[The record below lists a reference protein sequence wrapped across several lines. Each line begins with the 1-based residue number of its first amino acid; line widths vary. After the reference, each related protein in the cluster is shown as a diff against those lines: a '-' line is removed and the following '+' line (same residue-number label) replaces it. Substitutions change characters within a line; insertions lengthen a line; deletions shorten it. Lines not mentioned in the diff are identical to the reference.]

1 MNHLIYENAHTKWL
15 DLLNPTA
22 EELKAYS
29 EQYKLDYHTLADCL
43 EPNHLP
49 KEEKLHDFSFIILRR
64 YDQKVSEYPTSIQQ
78 MSNKI
83 AIFCSRNVLIT
94 VHRNPV
100 FFLEEIREQYL
111 HTERIF
117 EPSEIVTKIMWYVI
131 KSYEPVA
138 EELSGQIDS
147 IERQVFLGQR
157 SKTTLEELYFLKNS
171 CRLNKKVL
179 LLTRE
184 VIQEHLV
191 IQRDKSAFQD
201 VRDLLK
207 KVLLSFEETYD
218 DATSLSQTYLSIMSQ
233 KTNDVMKLL
242 TIFSVFFMPLTFI
255 AGIYGMNFDYMPELH
270 VKMGYPVTMI
280 AMAVIA
286 VVIFIWFKK
295 KHIF

>member
-15 DLLNPTA
+15 DLLNPTEA
-22 EELKAYS
+22 ELKAYS
-29 EQYKLDYHTLADCL
+29 VQYNLDYYTLADCL

-49 KEEKLHDFSFIILRR
+49 KEEKLNDFTFIILRR
-64 YDQKVSEYPTSIQQ
+64 YDKKVTTYPVSVQQ

-83 AIFCSRNVLIT
+83 ALFCSKDVLIT

-111 HTERIF
+111 QTERIF

-131 KSYEPVA
+131 KSFEPIAVNLS
-138 EELSGQIDS
+138 EEIDS
-147 IERQVFLGQR
+147 IERKVFLGQ
-157 SKTTLEELYFLKNS
+157 KTKITLEELYYLKNS

-179 LLTRE
+179 LLTRD

-191 IQRDKSAFQD
+191 IPRDKSAFQD

-207 KVLLSFEETYD
+207 KVSMSFEETYD
-218 DATSLSQTYLSIMSQ
+218 DAASLSNTYLSIVSQ

-255 AGIYGMNFDYMPELH
+255 AGIYGMNFDYMPELRY
-270 VKMGYPVTMI
+270 KMGYPITMI
-280 AMAVIA
+280 VMAVIA
-286 VVIFIWFKK
+286 LAIFIWFKRK
-295 KHIF
+295 NVL